1 LGFLASRAL
10 LPPSVVPGEREIL
23 NLAVDPS
30 ARRLGVWPLQSCRSE
45 PSSWRARNPNM
56 KKNDFKELRGLTVAE
71 LQQKAR
77 DTKAELFNLRFAL
90 RTGHLTDFSKVRE
103 MRRAY
108 AQIQTVISEKRM
120 AQEQHGAA

>member
-1 LGFLASRAL
+1 MSKTDLS
-10 LPPSVVPGEREIL
+10 
-23 NLAVDPS
+23 
-30 ARRLGVWPLQSCRSE
+30 
-45 PSSWRARNPNM
+45 
-56 KKNDFKELRGLTVAE
+56 ELRGLTIDE

-77 DTKAELFNLRFAL
+77 DTKSELFNLRFAL
-90 RTGHLTDFSKVRE
+90 RTGHLTDFTKIRE

>member
-1 LGFLASRAL
+1 
-10 LPPSVVPGEREIL
+10 
-23 NLAVDPS
+23 
-30 ARRLGVWPLQSCRSE
+30 
-45 PSSWRARNPNM
+45 M
-56 KKNDFKELRGLTVAE
+56 KKNDFKELRALTVAE

-103 MRRAY
+103 MRRTY

-120 AQEQHGAA
+120 AEEQHGAA